1 MPPRNEHGREAVSAL
16 ATVTV
21 VVGGSVVLV
30 FVIVT
35 GSNQPGPYLA
45 GLAAA
50 VVVVTLLLFLLRT
63 RPDKS
68 HKRQPWYKIFRR
80 AAARTEPQILVERR
94 DDPGPGIKTNQPPT
108 AEQVRDLKDHAS
120 TWVPNRATG
129 RQAPPM
135 AD

>member
-16 ATVTV
+16 ATVAV

-68 HKRQPWYKIFRR
+68 QPWYKIFRR

-94 DDPGPGIKTNQPPT
+94 DDPGLSLETNQPPT

>member
-16 ATVTV
+16 ATVAV

-35 GSNQPGPYLA
+35 GSDQPGPYLA

-63 RPDKS
+63 RPHKS
-68 HKRQPWYKIFRR
+68 QPWYKIFRR

-94 DDPGPGIKTNQPPT
+94 DDPGLGLETNQPPT

-129 RQAPPM
+129 GQAPPM